1 MLASN
6 DSTQERFA
14 VVRRGY
20 DMEQVDSYLT
30 KRDSEYQSRLDDATA
45 LIARLEGELT
55 NLKRKEEAVTLTLVA
70 ATKTKDEMLES
81 AQRQLDDATSSAK
94 EQADKILADAQYEA
108 FRLVND
114 AKENA
119 DSAVA
124 EAKAEAE
131 ATLTNARRESVAI
144 LNQIKD
150 ESETFRVAHEQDL
163 ANARARF
170 EEENAELTQR
180 ITKLRTV
187 AGDLEKRLQALARG
201 ALDDLMGMKG
211 MLTDAMPAPSRT
223 TATPPAAAPDVA
235 DKADDEEIG
244 PDGTPLRKSFYSRRS
259 AKLPRIG
266 SDAGKS
272 ALATASAMRTSVR
285 EQQNDPEVSQT
296 PSGDLAVQSASA

>member
-6 DSTQERFA
+6 DSTPDRFA
-14 VVRRGY
+14 IVRRGY
-20 DMEQVDSYLT
+20 DMEQVDSYMAA
-30 KRDSEYQSRLDDATA
+30 RDAEYQSRLDDATT
-45 LIARLEGELT
+45 LIARLEGELV
-55 NLKRKEEAVTLTLVA
+55 NLRRKEEAVTLTLVA
-70 ATKTKDEMLES
+70 ATKTKDQMLES
-81 AQRQLDDATSSAK
+81 AQRQLDDATGAAK
-94 EQADKILADAQYEA
+94 EQADKILADARYEA
-108 FRLVND
+108 FRMVND

-124 EAKAEAE
+124 EATAEAA
-131 ATLTNARRESVAI
+131 ATLGNARKESVAI
-144 LNQIKD
+144 LNQIKE
-150 ESETFRVAHEQDL
+150 ESENFRTAHEQDL

-187 AGDLEKRLQALARG
+187 AGDLEKRLQAMARG

-211 MLTDAMPAPSRT
+211 MLTEALPAPPRT
-223 TATPPAAAPDVA
+223 TATPPADAPKVA
-235 DKADDEEIG
+235 DTVYDEEVG

-285 EQQNDPEVSQT
+285 EQQNDPEVNRK